1 MQSVGGKFHVS
12 FLLTKAWYRRKF
24 PSAFSSKMQY
34 VARKFHRHCTN
45 CWRIWVEQ
53 YVNIFLITDAQC
65 LQKKIPAASSILMQN
80 IDGNATSVC
89 SPMQNVGADYRS
101 TCGVIY
107 QAWDVVFH
115 HQMKHREESWQ
126 YHAQRSVSDALRCVS
141 SGDETL
147 GRMLDITSQTK
158 WF

>member
-53 YVNIFLITDAQC
+53 YVHIFLITDAQC
-65 LQKKIPAASSILMQN
+65 LQKNSGSIFHV
-80 IDGNATSVC
+80 DAEYRRKATSVC

-107 QAWDVVFH
+107 QAWDAVLH

-147 GRMLDITSQTK
+147 GRMLDIISQTK